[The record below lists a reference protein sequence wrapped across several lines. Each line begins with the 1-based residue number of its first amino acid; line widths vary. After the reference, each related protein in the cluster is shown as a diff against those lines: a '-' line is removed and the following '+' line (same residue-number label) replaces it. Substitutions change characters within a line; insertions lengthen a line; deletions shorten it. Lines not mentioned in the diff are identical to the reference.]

1 MEAVDRADRL
11 EGEGRFRE
19 AAIELEQIPRETRH
33 PMVDVRVVRLRHQAF
48 SELDHDPPPQS
59 GRLEPPPNL
68 WPEIVAA
75 PEVSPADLSGEV
87 LTSALH
93 HHGCLIVRGLIPNH
107 ECAGLRSDI
116 DEAFTGFDARG
127 PMTPVEVTAPW
138 FARLEIDGAF
148 EEPDPLGTAFL
159 RQCGGVYAPYAP
171 RAFVEY
177 RNALQRVG
185 LIDVIGAHQE
195 TMPVLSVNKFVLRR
209 ISGGA
214 EPAWHQ
220 DGGYLGISTR
230 AVNLWL
236 ALSECGGDTELM
248 GLDILPAHRREL
260 AETGTFDAVDHRAI
274 SPHIAEKLARE
285 SGRPVVRPHFE
296 PGDGILFD
304 QYFVHRSDIR
314 PLVRERYAIES
325 WFLTPENYPEHMVPV
340 VAG

>member
-1 MEAVDRADRL
+1 MESVDRADRL
-11 EGEGRFRE
+11 EREGRFRE
-19 AAIELEQIPRETRH
+19 AAIELERLPREARD
-33 PMVDVRVVRLRHQAF
+33 PMVDVRVVQLRHRAF
-48 SELDHDPPPQS
+48 SELDHEPQPES
-59 GRLEPPPNL
+59 GAFEPPPDL
-68 WPEIVAA
+68 WPDVVAA
-75 PEVSPADLSGEV
+75 PEVPASDLSGPV

-93 HHGCLIVRGLIPNH
+93 HHGCLIVRGLIPDD
-107 ECAGLRSDI
+107 ECTASRADI
-116 DEAFTGFDARG
+116 DQAFAAFDAR
-127 PMTPVEVTAPW
+127 TPLTPLTVSAPW

-177 RNALQRVG
+177 RNALERVG
-185 LIDVIGAHQE
+185 LIDVIGAHQR

-209 ISGGA
+209 IGGGA

-220 DGGYLGISTR
+220 DGGYLGITTR

-236 ALSECGGDTELM
+236 ALSECGGDTERM
-248 GLDILPAHRREL
+248 GLDILPGPRREL
-260 AETGTFDAVDHRAI
+260 AETGTHDAVERRAI
-274 SPHIAEKLARE
+274 SPHIADKLARE
-285 SGRPVVRPHFE
+285 SGRPIVRPLFE

-314 PLVRERYAIES
+314 PLVQERYAIES
-325 WFLTPENYPEHMVPV
+325 WFLTPDEYPEHMVPI